1 MGKGQ
6 SKTRT
11 VSFEN
16 ESSGIIDISED
27 VVSRLKKDITKERET
42 KKAEIRDAQLK
53 QQPVQASVI
62 PPQMQTVI
70 YQSAPTITAMQV
82 RKEKEAELLANDQ
95 YWGERLK
102 KQEDEFLRNNKI
114 LEKEFNDTIAEVKNR
129 FKHSSFANQAP
140 PCQEFKSR
148 IIDCYRKNPT
158 ETLKCANEVQDFM
171 NCINRARV
179 AAIDDKKPAP
189 SA

>member
-27 VVSRLKKDITKERET
+27 VVSRLKKDMQKDREI
-42 KKAEIRDAQLK
+42 KKAEQREV
-53 QQPVQASVI
+53 QQQTPVI
-62 PPQMQTVI
+62 PPIPTVI
-70 YQSAPTITAMQV
+70 YQSSAPTITAMQV
-82 RKEKEAELLANDQ
+82 RKEKEAELFANDQ

-102 KQEDEFLRNNKI
+102 KQEDEFLKNNKI
-114 LEKEFNDTIAEVKNR
+114 LEKEFNDTIGEVKNR
-129 FKHSSFANQAP
+129 FKHSAFANQAP

-158 ETLKCANEVQDFM
+158 ETLKCANEVQEFM
-171 NCINRARV
+171 NCINRARIS
-179 AAIDDKKPAP
+179 AIDDKKPAP